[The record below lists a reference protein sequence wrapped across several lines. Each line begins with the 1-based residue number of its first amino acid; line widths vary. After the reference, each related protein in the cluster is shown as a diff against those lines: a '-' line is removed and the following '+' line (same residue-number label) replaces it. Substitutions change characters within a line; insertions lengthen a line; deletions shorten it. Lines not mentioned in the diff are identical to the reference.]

1 MMRRIGGRG
10 SAFIETCRQVQ
21 ELELVGDEEA
31 ENNVVNNGGLDL
43 GNLLYSANLYSDKP
57 DKGDIDGKMVTAY
70 DENAPPTLTSLK
82 SSQWNGTKV
91 KVRTAGKTLG
101 KTVRVFKY
109 GNGWIQRH
117 LHSGELIGVKK
128 KEKGKEKGKEAMLG
142 VKEKKKREQELEEME
157 NAGSYW
163 DDGEEEEVSLYANRF
178 IKIGTEPLLTPSH
191 LGAA

>member
-1 MMRRIGGRG
+1 M
-10 SAFIETCRQVQ
+10 
-21 ELELVGDEEA
+21 
-31 ENNVVNNGGLDL
+31 VNNGGLDL

-109 GNGWIQRH
+109 GNGWIHATLNMNKPVGDLTIDDDSDICTRANE
-117 LHSGELIGVKK
+117 LELIGVKK
-128 KEKGKEKGKEAMLG
+128 KEKGKVKEAMLG